1 MIKSNKIL
9 YGIYTAVMAVMAI
22 VGQILVPETWRI
34 FYSPWLLCVIMWAV
48 FMLSFRIGVSGDAT
62 DPYRVLFSY
71 VGGAAVRMV
80 GVLVVV
86 FYPVVM
92 GEKGS
97 FDGMSLIFCVM
108 GIYAVSMLLYL
119 MRIKNKAS

>member
-1 MIKSNKIL
+1 MV
-9 YGIYTAVMAVMAI
+9 YTVVMAVLAI
-22 VGQILVPETWRI
+22 VGQILVPEEWRI
-34 FYSPWLLCVIMWAV
+34 FYSPWLLCVVMWAV
-48 FMLSFRIGVSGDAT
+48 FMLSFRIGVSLDTT

-71 VGGAAVRMV
+71 VGGAAVRMI

-97 FDGMSLIFCVM
+97 FDGMNLIFCVM
-108 GIYAVSMLLYL
+108 GIYAISMLLYL